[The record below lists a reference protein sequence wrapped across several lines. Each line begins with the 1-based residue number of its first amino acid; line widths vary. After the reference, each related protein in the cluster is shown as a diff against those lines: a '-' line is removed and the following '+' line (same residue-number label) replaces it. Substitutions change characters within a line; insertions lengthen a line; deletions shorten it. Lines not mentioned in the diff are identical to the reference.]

1 MAQIDYYYFSISPFA
16 YLGHKE
22 ILRVAEKHGAQL
34 NFKPVDLF
42 KIWEVSGAVPP
53 PKRPPVRQRQRLIE
67 IQRVAE
73 YRGLTVNIRPEH
85 FPTDP
90 QLADKTVI
98 ALVNDGH
105 NPAEYVGKVLSA
117 VWAENKNVADQDVIT
132 DLLQSSGFD
141 AKDII
146 SKAQLDE
153 IDTIRQRNSQDA
165 IDADAVGVPTYV
177 LNGEAFWGQDR
188 IEHLDAALSSGRAP
202 FTTE

>member
-16 YLGHKE
+16 YLGHQE
-22 ILRVAEKHGAQL
+22 ILRVAEKHDAKL

-53 PKRPPVRQRQRLIE
+53 AKRPPVRQRIRFIELQRI
-67 IQRVAE
+67 AE
-73 YRGLTVNIRPEH
+73 YRKLPINIRPEH

-98 ALVNDGH
+98 ALIKEGH
-105 NPAEYVGKVLSA
+105 NPAAYMSKVFSA
-117 VWAENKNVADQDVIT
+117 VWAENKNVADQDVIA

-141 AKDII
+141 AQDII

-153 IDTIRQRNSQDA
+153 MNEIRQKNSQDA

-188 IEHLDAALSSGRAP
+188 IEHLDRALSSGRAP
-202 FTTE
+202 FTPE

>member
-16 YLGHKE
+16 YLGHQE
-22 ILRVAEKHGAQL
+22 ILRVADKHGAQL

-42 KIWEVSGAVPP
+42 KIWEISGAVPP
-53 PKRPPVRQRQRLIE
+53 GKRPAVRQRQRFIE
-67 IQRVAE
+67 LQRVAE
-73 YRGLTVNIRPEH
+73 YRKLPINIRPEY

-98 ALVNDGH
+98 ALVKDGH
-105 NPAEYVGKVLSA
+105 NPADYMNKVFSA
-117 VWAENKNVADQDVIT
+117 IWAENKNVADQDVIA
-132 DLLQSSGFD
+132 DLLQTSGFD
-141 AKDII
+141 AQDII

-153 IDTIRQRNSQDA
+153 MDAIRQKNSQDA

-188 IEHLDAALSSGRAP
+188 IDHLDAALSSGRAP
-202 FTTE
+202 FTAE